1 MFLTHFKLTSQPFAE
16 RLAAEALWQDDRL
29 RQGVARLR
37 YVVEQATVGLLT
49 GASGVGKSAL
59 LKRFIHELPRPQH
72 QPVYVHLT
80 RLPSAALLK
89 LVVTELGEVPRR
101 GKERLFQQILEK
113 ARQLEGTLVLILDE
127 AHLLDGDALTD
138 LRLLISSALDDAPP
152 LKVVLAGQEPLR
164 HTLRQSQHTALLNRI
179 AVRHHL
185 AALTK
190 PETATYIDFQLKRAG
205 GSEKLFDSAAVSP
218 ARSTIWP
225 PPVCCKR
232 WPIMPRGSTKP
243 SSGRR
248 STNSPFPERGTLLP
262 GAAHGQILLPTVTVS
277 PPQ

>member
-16 RLAAEALWQDDRL
+16 RLAADALWQDDRM

-37 YVVEQATVGLLT
+37 YVVEQATIGLLT

-80 RLPSAALLK
+80 RLPSSALLK

-138 LRLLISSALDDAPP
+138 IRLLISSALDDAPP
-152 LKVVLAGQEPLR
+152 LKLVLAGQEPLR

-185 AALTK
+185 ASLTK
-190 PETATYIDFQLKRAG
+190 PETTTYIDFQIKRAG
-205 GSEKLFDSAAVSP
+205 GSEKLFDSAAKELIHDFSGG
-218 ARSTIWP
+218 I
-225 PPVCCKR
+225 
-232 WPIMPRGSTKP
+232 PRQINNLATACLLQALADNAT
-243 SSGRR
+243 RVNEAIVR
-248 STNSPFPERGTLLP
+248 QTLNEFTLP
-262 GAAHGQILLPTVTVS
+262 
-277 PPQ
+277 